1 MINMKGCGDM
11 KFRRTLCCL
20 LAGAILS
27 VPLLT
32 GCNNG
37 KKETSSV
44 SQTSAVTSADSSAE
58 KSDVSDEKS
67 TITPAMWKAEDN
79 SGHYCYLFGTV
90 HAADDSANIM
100 PDYFEKAYLDSD
112 AIGVEADVT
121 TIKDHI
127 SEETYNGIN
136 EVMKNNA
143 NSYFEHMY
151 DMFTP
156 VAWTSIFEGEILTKC
171 GLDTNKGIDVNAIK
185 RAKSDSKEVIELE
198 SIEYQA
204 QMFERISDKAGE
216 LILVPYTTQE
226 GFDQQV
232 AEMKQLYD
240 DWKYGRPIENNI
252 NESQLAELDEEIRK
266 AIEYYNDE
274 MLVKRNAAMADKI
287 SEYLNDG
294 KKVLVMVGA
303 AHFYG
308 DDGIVK
314 LMESKGFKVTSLSA

>member
-100 PDYFEKAYLDSD
+100 PDYF
-112 AIGVEADVT
+112 
-121 TIKDHI
+121 
-127 SEETYNGIN
+127 
-136 EVMKNNA
+136 
-143 NSYFEHMY
+143 
-151 DMFTP
+151 
-156 VAWTSIFEGEILTKC
+156 
-171 GLDTNKGIDVNAIK
+171 
-185 RAKSDSKEVIELE
+185 
-198 SIEYQA
+198 
-204 QMFERISDKAGE
+204 
-216 LILVPYTTQE
+216 
-226 GFDQQV
+226 V
-232 AEMKQLYD
+232 AEDTTALY
-240 DWKYGRPIENNI
+240 
-252 NESQLAELDEEIRK
+252 
-266 AIEYYNDE
+266 
-274 MLVKRNAAMADKI
+274 
-287 SEYLNDG
+287 
-294 KKVLVMVGA
+294 
-303 AHFYG
+303 
-308 DDGIVK
+308 
-314 LMESKGFKVTSLSA
+314 T